1 MFQEFSK
8 KNVLIIGDVMIDR
21 YVKGSVSRISP
32 EAPVPVLEWK
42 ETQDRLGGAANVAL
56 NVKALGA
63 KPYLLGVVGNDEDG
77 QIFKQLLVAENIEN
91 QHLVFA
97 KNRPTT
103 VKTRMMAAGQQ
114 LLRLDK
120 EVTTELGEFDAFV
133 LHEKIKYL
141 IENQKVNVVIFQD
154 YNKGVLSKSLIEQVL
169 FLTKKHQIPSC
180 IDPKKD
186 NFTAYKNA
194 TLFKPNLKEISAFLG
209 EKIPL
214 TLEGLQAATARFR
227 AVAPCENMMIT
238 LSEKGIFV
246 EGEGVSMILPTSP
259 RHIADVCGAGDT
271 VIAVASVAL
280 ASGIDLATIAKLCN
294 IAGGQVCEEIGVVP
308 IRKEKFLNEFLNI

>member
-1 MFQEFSK
+1 MFQEFST

-77 QIFKQLLVAENIEN
+77 QVFKQLLVAENIES

-120 EVTTELGEFDAFV
+120 EVTDELGEFDAFV
-133 LHEKIKYL
+133 LYEKIKYL
-141 IENQKVNVVIFQD
+141 IENQKVSVVIFQD
-154 YNKGVLSKSLIEQVL
+154 YNKGVLSKTLIEQVL
-169 FLTKKHQIPSC
+169 SLTEKHQIPSC

-194 TLFKPNLKEISAFLG
+194 TLFKPNLKEISVFLG
-209 EKIPL
+209 EKVAV
-214 TLEGLQAATARFR
+214 TLESLQAATARFR
-227 AVAPCENMMIT
+227 AVAPCKNMMIT
-238 LSEKGIFV
+238 LSEKGIFID
-246 EGEGVSMILPTSP
+246 GEGVSMILPTSQ

-280 ASGIDLATIAKLCN
+280 ASGVDLATVAKLCN

-308 IRKEKFLNEFLNI
+308 IKKDKFLNEFLGQ